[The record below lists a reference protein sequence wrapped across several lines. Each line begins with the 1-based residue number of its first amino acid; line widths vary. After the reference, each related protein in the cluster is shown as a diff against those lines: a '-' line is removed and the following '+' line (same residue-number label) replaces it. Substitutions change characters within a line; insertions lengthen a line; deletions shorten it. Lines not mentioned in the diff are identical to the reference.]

1 MTIIDRMELQ
11 LRSARDALERI
22 HVLGA
27 ESTLMS
33 GALLAIG
40 NVIEVIGRIKE
51 EETKNADQSR
61 REDACSEMDLS
72 RGSQRRDET
81 DDGAGKHRD
90 DCENCAGS

>member
-51 EETKNADQSR
+51 EDMKNADQSG
-61 REDACSEMDLS
+61 REDACGKMDLS
-72 RGSQRRDET
+72 CGSQRRDEA
-81 DDGAGKHRD
+81 DDGTDRRGD
-90 DCENCAGS
+90 DCEHCAGS